1 MQTCAANLGET
12 MPKNVQS
19 GMNSFGLG
27 ARLLAGVSVMAL
39 GFGANPAFAQ
49 DSAQAAEKTKPE
61 SASTSTDTKDAKA
74 QSIVVTGVRAALQ
87 SARARKKNADTVM
100 DSITA
105 TDIGAFPDKS
115 VAEALQRVPG
125 ISVTRFAIP
134 TDPAHFTT
142 EPSGVLVRGL
152 PQVRNEFNGRDTF
165 SANAGRTLS
174 WGDVPAEL
182 LGGVDVY
189 KNQTADLIEGG
200 IAGLVNLRT
209 RVPFDSSGQVV
220 EIGVKANWGDIAKK
234 ITPDANLY
242 YSNRWQTGI
251 GEFGLMGDI
260 AYSRLKSGSEGLQ
273 NYHTEIFTGGMIPGS
288 ADVTSPF
295 GKGNVLIPSNVTMLD
310 DRFDRKR
317 TGIAAAGQ
325 WRSNDHKWLAT
336 AQYIR
341 SVYNNSME
349 EHGLG
354 VGLYGST
361 SDPSFRF
368 KPGDSGIP
376 VAGGSTPDFTFG
388 NDGFVTGGTFAQ
400 NGGWW
405 GNPVPAPV
413 GGGAGP
419 GDVLDISAD
428 GGMARNSL
436 GQPMIHSCYSWATH
450 HIDPNDPNS
459 PSVTNYPAGYCPAGY
474 GVHGDSLSSNSRIQ
488 QNRDMTQEASF
499 NLKFDPSNALHFNFD
514 GQYVDSTAKF
524 YDAGIGFSSFAN
536 PVLTGLG
543 SHPQIV
549 ALDPP
554 SNISLSPGGFANP
567 DNWSINNVADQLQD
581 SKGHEWAFRADG
593 QWDVPGDSWID
604 TLKFGARYADRE
616 QLVRN
621 SDYDWNSIS
630 NTWTNGCQYLY
641 YNLDSKPGTCTNGG
655 ATTTFNGYPAGL
667 YDIEKFGESYFGGTL
682 GSFPF
687 TPFSFLNAHGLDLLD
702 ARTIGV
708 GTYQGICNRTPPYA
722 PGYFGARDIL
732 PDSCFGAHEIANI
745 SEKTKAA
752 YLMVKFGGHDDIHLG
767 SVKVSGNLGVRYVE
781 TDDKS
786 NGYIIYPTITVGS
799 TSCPAVPLVPGG
811 LTGTGTPS
819 SQPGQAA
826 YPAVCYLSSD
836 DVKFASGSGTATPQ
850 SSSATHRN
858 LLPSFNLR
866 FDFSRNWLMRFA
878 VSKAM
883 TRPDMGLLK
892 DYLSI
897 TQVLPSSNPND
908 PLWVK
913 DSTGKIIG
921 VKPAYQASADNPQ
934 LKPETA
940 WQFDVSLENYFG
952 NAGLFS
958 LDLFY
963 KSFQN
968 YIQGGT
974 VDVNITNNGVT
985 RTVAVNGPANGKGA
999 KIQGFEVAYNRFFD
1013 FLPKPLDGFGVQTNF
1028 TYIKNKGIANS
1039 GLNTFFGNASIT
1051 NNPPLNPGS
1060 LEGLSKYA
1068 FNVVG
1073 VYERANFP
1081 LSFRLAYNWRSRYLI
1096 TAIPCCNQLPTW
1108 NAAAGYLD
1116 GSIHYKVNDRIDLSL
1131 EGSNLLSTKTV
1142 TLEQLTD
1149 ANSPEKHMILV
1160 PNSWFRQDRR
1170 FTLGVRWKM

>member
-1 MQTCAANLGET
+1 
-12 MPKNVQS
+12 
-19 GMNSFGLG
+19 MNGTAIVASRSTGRA
-27 ARLLAGVSVMAL
+27 ARLLAGSSIAAL
-39 GFGANPAFAQ
+39 ALTSADLALAGTVASAAAVAQ
-49 DSAQAAEKTKPE
+49 PS
-61 SASTSTDTKDAKA
+61 SGSTSTTQDTSTQDSSGR
-74 QSIVVTGVRAALQ
+74 SIVVTGVRKALQ
-87 SARARKKNADTVM
+87 SARQRKKNADTVI

-115 VAEALQRVPG
+115 VAEALQRIPG
-125 ISVTRFAIP
+125 VSVTRFAIP

-152 PQVRNEFNGRDTF
+152 PQVLNEFNGRDTF
-165 SANAGRTLS
+165 SANAGRALS

-200 IAGLVNLRT
+200 IAGTVDLRT
-209 RVPFDSSGQVV
+209 RVPFDVSGQVLEV
-220 EIGVKANWGDIAKK
+220 GVKGNWGDIAKK
-234 ITPDANLY
+234 VTPDANVY

-251 GEFGLMGDI
+251 GEFGLMGDV

-288 ADVTSPF
+288 SNVTSLF
-295 GKGNVLIPSNVTMLD
+295 GNGNVLIPSGATMLD

-317 TGIAAAGQ
+317 TGIAAAAQ

-354 VGLYGST
+354 VSLYGTT

-368 KPGDSGIP
+368 QPGDSGIP
-376 VAGGSTPDFTFG
+376 VPGGSAPDFTFG
-388 NDGFVTGGTFAQ
+388 SDGFVTGGTFAQ

-405 GNPVPAPV
+405 GNPF
-413 GGGAGP
+413 GP
-419 GDVLDISAD
+419 GIDAS
-428 GGMARNSL
+428 MAENSS
-436 GQPMIHSCYSWATH
+436 GQAMIHSCYSWAAG
-450 HIDPNDPNS
+450 I
-459 PSVTNYPAGYCPAGY
+459 YPAGYCPGGY
-474 GVHGDSLSSNSRIQ
+474 DVHGDSLNSNSRIQ
-488 QNRDMTQEASF
+488 QNRDMTQEGSF
-499 NLKFDPSNALHFNFD
+499 NLKYDPTDNLHLNFD

-524 YDAGIGFSSFAN
+524 YDAGVGFSSFAN

-549 ALDPP
+549 ALNPP
-554 SNISLSPGGFANP
+554 TNVFLSPGGFANP
-567 DNWSINNVADQLQD
+567 DNWSINNLADQIQD
-581 SKGHEWAFRADG
+581 SKGHELALRADG
-593 QWDVPGDSWID
+593 QWEVPGESWID
-604 TLKFGARYADRE
+604 TLKFGVRYADRE

-621 SDYDWNSIS
+621 GDYDWNSIS
-630 NTWTNGCQYLY
+630 NTWTNGCQYIY
-641 YNLDSKPGTCTNGG
+641 YNLDSKPATCPTDP
-655 ATTTFNGYPAGL
+655 TVVFKGYPVGT

-682 GSFPF
+682 GNFPF
-687 TPFSFLNAHGLDLLD
+687 MPFSFLNAHGLDQL
-702 ARTIGV
+702 AANNIGV
-708 GTYQGICNRTPPYA
+708 GTYEPACDRHAPY
-722 PGYFGARDIL
+722 PTGYHEATDLL
-732 PDSCFGAHEIANI
+732 PNSCFAAHEVANI

-752 YLMVKFGGHDDIHLG
+752 YLMAKFGENGEDTIG
-767 SVKVSGNLGVRYVE
+767 GVKISGNIGIRYVE

-786 NGYIIYPTITVGS
+786 NGYIVYPTITVNPA
-799 TSCPAVPLVPGG
+799 TACPPVPLVPGG
-811 LTGTGTPS
+811 LTGNAPPPPPQPS
-819 SQPGQAA
+819 GQPAQVP
-826 YPAVCYLSSD
+826 YSPICYLSPQ
-836 DVKFASGSGTATPQ
+836 DVQFASGAGSSTPQ
-850 SSSATHRN
+850 SSNATHRD

-866 FDFSRNWLMRFA
+866 FDLSPSWLVRFA

-897 TQVLPSSNPND
+897 SQVLPTNNPSD
-908 PLWVK
+908 PLWIK
-913 DSTGKIIG
+913 DSQGKIIG
-921 VKPAYQASADNPQ
+921 ARAIYQASATNPK

-940 WQFDVSLENYFG
+940 WQFDLSLENYFG
-952 NAGLFS
+952 NTGLFS

-963 KSFQN
+963 KSFQD
-968 YIQGGT
+968 YIQGGRF
-974 VDVNITNNGVT
+974 DANITNNGVT
-985 RTVAVNGPANGKGA
+985 RTVEVTGPANGKGA
-999 KIQGFEVAYNRFFD
+999 KIEGFEVAYNRFFD
-1013 FLPKPLDGFGVQTNF
+1013 FLPKPLDGFGIQTNF
-1028 TYIKNKGIANS
+1028 TYIKNKGIPNS
-1039 GLNTFFGNASIT
+1039 GLNTFFGNASVT

-1073 VYERANFP
+1073 LYERPNFP

-1116 GSIHYKVNDRIDLSL
+1116 GSIHYQVNDRIDLSL

-1149 ANSPEKHMILV
+1149 SNSPEKKMILV